1 MIQIPPNVQ
10 YILDTF
16 KLNGYDAYIVG
27 GCVRDSILNKIP
39 NDWDI
44 TTNCKPEITQTL
56 FNKTVPTGIKH
67 GTITVILENENF
79 EVTTFRTEGNYINNR
94 TPGEV
99 NFVSDIKEDLA
110 RRDFT
115 INAMAFNPSTGLIDY
130 FNGVNDLKSGVIK
143 AVGNSDLRFK
153 EDALRM
159 LRAIRFSTTLN
170 FTIETK
176 TFMAI
181 NKNNMLI
188 SNISIE
194 RINEEFCKI
203 LLSSNSSRGLVN
215 LIQGGL
221 LEYIL
226 PELYSFYKNNYDK
239 FQTILNLLDK
249 CPNKLNIK
257 LALLL
262 SSLSDS
268 QEEIF
273 TTSAKILRKLKF
285 DNNTLNNVCLLIKES
300 KTFVYEKIPF
310 NLKKFINKIG
320 IQNLNDLFVL
330 QILLLD
336 SDIKR
341 IKDVELTK
349 NMVEGII
356 NSKEPLSIKD
366 LAINGNDLISIG
378 IPKGNLVGLILNKL
392 LDYILE
398 NPNRN
403 TNKILMNISKDI
415 FTDLKNNINV

>member
-10 YILDTF
+10 YILNTF

-27 GCVRDSILNKIP
+27 GCVRDSILNKTP

-79 EVTTFRTEGNYINNR
+79 EVTTFRTEGIYINNR
-94 TPGEV
+94 TPSEV

-115 INAMAFNPSTGLIDY
+115 INAMAFNPSNGLIDY
-130 FNGVNDLKSGVIK
+130 FNGVNDLKNGVIK

-170 FTIETK
+170 FTIEAK

-188 SNISIE
+188 SNISME

-203 LLSSNSSRGLVN
+203 LLDSNSSYGIVT
-215 LIQGGL
+215 LIQSGL
-221 LEYIL
+221 LHYIL
-226 PELYSFYKNNYDK
+226 PELCSSYKNNYDK
-239 FQTILNLLDK
+239 FQTILHLLDR

-273 TTSAKILRKLKF
+273 TTSAKILRRLKF
-285 DNNTLNNVCLLIKES
+285 DNNTLNNVCLLIKQS

-341 IKDVELTK
+341 IKDIELTK
-349 NMVEGII
+349 NMVEGIV

-366 LAINGNDLISIG
+366 LAINGNDLLSMG
-378 IPKGNLVGLILNKL
+378 IPKGTSIGLILNKL

-403 TNKILMNISKDI
+403 TNSILMNMSKDI
-415 FTDLKNNINV
+415 FTDLKNNINA

>member
-1 MIQIPPNVQ
+1 MIQIPANVQ
-10 YILDTF
+10 YILDIF
-16 KLNGYDAYIVG
+16 QLNGYGAYIVG
-27 GCVRDSILNKIP
+27 GCVRDSILNKTP

-67 GTITVILENENF
+67 GTITVTLENENF

-239 FQTILNLLDK
+239 FQTILKLLDK

-268 QEEIF
+268 PEEIF
-273 TTSAKILRKLKF
+273 TTSAKILRRLKF

-341 IKDVELTK
+341 IKDIELTK
-349 NMVEGII
+349 NLVEGIV

-366 LAINGNDLISIG
+366 LAINGNDLLSMG
-378 IPKGNLVGLILNKL
+378 IPKGTSIGLILNKL

-403 TNKILMNISKDI
+403 TNSILMNMSKDI
-415 FTDLKNNINV
+415 FTDLKNNINA

>member
-1 MIQIPPNVQ
+1 MIQIPANVQ
-10 YILDTF
+10 YILDIF
-16 KLNGYDAYIVG
+16 QLNGYGAYIVG
-27 GCVRDSILNKIP
+27 GCVRDSILNKTP

-67 GTITVILENENF
+67 GTITVTLENENF

-239 FQTILNLLDK
+239 FQTILKLLDK

-268 QEEIF
+268 PEEIF
-273 TTSAKILRKLKF
+273 TTSAKILRRLKF

-341 IKDVELTK
+341 IKDIELTK
-349 NMVEGII
+349 NLVEGIV

-366 LAINGNDLISIG
+366 LAINGNDLLSMG
-378 IPKGNLVGLILNKL
+378 IPKGTSIGLILNKL

-403 TNKILMNISKDI
+403 TNSILMNMSKDI